1 MRKTKKILA
10 GAMAAFMMTAAFA
23 GCGSTD
29 TTGTTGGKTTG
40 TTGGAAT
47 ADSAVA
53 KIEGKSFN
61 IGVCQLV
68 QHVAL
73 DAATE
78 GFQDKLTALLGEDNV
93 TFTIQ
98 NAQGDSANCA
108 TICNQFVADKVDLIM
123 ANATPALQ
131 AAYTA
136 TDSIPILGTSVT
148 HYGTALD
155 IKDWKG
161 YSENNVSG
169 TSDLAP
175 LDEQAKIVSELFP
188 DAKKVGLLYCSAEP
202 NSKFQ
207 IDTIT
212 PYLKDANYEVKEYT
226 FSDSND
232 IAAVVTSACDE
243 CDVLYIPTDNTAASN
258 TGIIDN
264 IAAPKNIPIICGE
277 EGICEGCGVATLSI
291 SYYDLGVKTA
301 EMAYDVL
308 VNGADISKMEIGYA
322 PVTKKY
328 DKARAEA
335 LGITIPTDYVAIGED
350 AATADE
356 AN

>member
-1 MRKTKKILA
+1 MTKTKRILA
-10 GAMAAFMMTAAFA
+10 GALAAFMMTAALA
-23 GCGSTD
+23 GCGSTTEPTTEGEAPVSEAAEE
-29 TTGTTGGKTTG
+29 TTGEKLENKTY
-40 TTGGAAT
+40 
-47 ADSAVA
+47 
-53 KIEGKSFN
+53 N
-61 IGVCQLV
+61 IGICQLV
-68 QHVAL
+68 QHDAL
-73 DAATE
+73 DAATK
-78 GFQDKLTALLGEDNV
+78 GFQDKLTELLGEGNV
-93 TFTIQ
+93 KFDVQ
-98 NAQGDSANCA
+98 NAQGDSANCT
-108 TICNQFVADKVDLIM
+108 TICNQFVSSNVDLIM

-136 TDSIPILGTSVT
+136 TDSIPVLGTSVT

-161 YSENNVSG
+161 YSEANVSG

-175 LDEQAKIVSELFP
+175 LEDQAKMLNELFP
-188 DAKKVGLLYCSAEP
+188 DAKNVGVLYCSAEA

-212 PYLKDANYEVKEYT
+212 PYFTDFGYEVKEYT

-264 IAAPKNIPIICGE
+264 IAAPKNIPIVCGE
-277 EGICEGCGVATLSI
+277 EGIASGCGVAALSI

-308 VNGADISKMEIGYA
+308 VKDADISKMEIGYA

-328 DKARAEA
+328 DKARCEA
-335 LGITIPTDYVAIGED
+335 LGVTVPSDYKAIGE
-350 AATADE
+350 AEETADQGE
-356 AN
+356 

>member
-1 MRKTKKILA
+1 MKTKRIFAGVLA
-10 GAMAAFMMTAAFA
+10 ALTMTLALG
-23 GCGSTD
+23 GCGS
-29 TTGTTGGKTTG
+29 
-40 TTGGAAT
+40 A
-47 ADSAVA
+47 ADSTSSKAAESKASDGEQIEA
-53 KIEGKSFN
+53 KTYNVGI
-61 IGVCQLV
+61 CQLV
-68 QHVAL
+68 QHDAL
-73 DAATE
+73 DAATK
-78 GFQDKLTALLGEDNV
+78 GFQDKLTELLGEGNV
-93 TFTIQ
+93 KFDVQ
-98 NAQGDSANCA
+98 NAQGDSANCT
-108 TICNQFVADKVDLIM
+108 TICNQFVAENVDLIM

-136 TDSIPILGTSVT
+136 ANSIPILGTSVT

-161 YSENNVSG
+161 YSEANVSG

-175 LDEQAKIVSELFP
+175 LDKQAEMLHELFP
-188 DAKKVGLLYCSAEP
+188 EAGKVGLLYCSAEA

-212 PYLKDANYEVKEYT
+212 PYLTDYGYEVAEYT

-232 IAAVVTSACDE
+232 IAAVVTTACDE

-264 IAAPKNIPIICGE
+264 IAVPKNVPIVCGE
-277 EGICEGCGVATLSI
+277 EGICSGCGVAALSI

-308 VNGADISKMEIGYA
+308 ANGADISKMEIGYA
-322 PVTKKY
+322 PTTKKY
-328 DKARAEA
+328 DKARCEE
-335 LGITIPTDYVAIGED
+335 LGVIVPADYKAIGEEN
-350 AATADE
+350 AETADQG
-356 AN
+356 